1 MGYDTEALLQGLASP
16 DAGVRLSSARGL
28 EEALKEELEQGR
40 TDWEDLVS
48 AALPALLVGMGDT
61 HKGVQVHTGN
71 CVEFLSYQSPRV
83 LPALREALRSADRWQ
98 AWGAALVGARMGL
111 WCEEMGPALCD
122 AMGAADRDVRW
133 AAAGFCLQ
141 LGRKYGEAVDTV
153 RQALAAENPLA
164 RKMAAYCLGAMGQYA
179 PVEPDLAARLND
191 PERDVRR
198 AVILGIDKLP
208 QVSGPVQ
215 ERIRAMRNDPDEY
228 VRRTAA
234 AVAAKFGGK
243 A

>member
-1 MGYDTEALLQGLASP
+1 VGYDVEALLQGLASP
-16 DAGVRLSSARGL
+16 EAGDRLKAAYDL
-28 EEALKEELEQGR
+28 EAALQEELEQGR
-40 TDWEDLVS
+40 ADWADLV
-48 AALPALLVGMGDT
+48 AAVLPALIAGLGDS

-71 CVEFLSYQSPRV
+71 CVEFLSYQSPEV
-83 LPALREALRSADRWQ
+83 LPALREALRGADRWQ

-111 WCEEMGPALCD
+111 WCEEMGPALRD

-141 LGRKYGEAVDTV
+141 LGRKYTEAVDTV
-153 RQALAAENPLA
+153 RAALASENPLA

-179 PVEPDLAARLND
+179 QVEADLAARLDD

-208 QVSGPVQ
+208 QVSGAVQ
-215 ERIRAMRNDPDEY
+215 ERVRAMRSDSDAY

-234 AVAAKFGGK
+234 AVAAKFGGI

>member
-1 MGYDTEALLQGLASP
+1 MDALLQSLSSP
-16 DAGVRLSSARGL
+16 EAEVRLGAARSL

-40 TDWEDLVS
+40 ADWEGLVS
-48 AALPALLVGMGDT
+48 AALPALLRGLGDA

-71 CVEFLSYQSPRV
+71 CVEFLSYQSGTV
-83 LPALREALRSADRWQ
+83 LPALREALGSADRWQ

-111 WCEEMGPALCD
+111 WCDEMGPALRD

-141 LGRKYGEAVDTV
+141 LGRKYTEAVETV
-153 RQALAAENPLA
+153 REALASENPLA

-179 PVEPDLAARLND
+179 PVEADLAARLDD

-208 QVSGPVQ
+208 QVSKSVQ
-215 ERIRAMRNDPDEY
+215 DLIRAMRNDTDEY

-234 AVAAKFGGK
+234 AVAAKFGGV

>member
-1 MGYDTEALLQGLASP
+1 MAYDVGALIQGLASP
-16 DAGVRLSSARGL
+16 DASVRLSAAYDL

-40 TDWEDLVS
+40 TDWEGLVS
-48 AALPALLVGMGDT
+48 AAVPALIRGLGDS

-71 CVEFLSYQSPRV
+71 CVEFLSYQSPTV
-83 LPALREALRSADRWQ
+83 LPALRTALVAADRWQ

-111 WCEEMGPALCD
+111 WCEEMGPALRD

-141 LGRKYGEAVDTV
+141 LGRKYTEAVDTV
-153 RQALAAENPLA
+153 RATLVSQNPLA

-179 PVEPDLAARLND
+179 QVETDLAARLGD
-191 PERDVRR
+191 AERDVRR

-208 QVSGPVQ
+208 RVSGPVQ

-234 AVAAKFGGK
+234 AVAAKFGGGK
-243 A
+243 

>member
-1 MGYDTEALLQGLASP
+1 MGTLVQGLVSP
-16 DAGVRLSSARGL
+16 EPGVRLAAAYGL

-40 TDWEDLVS
+40 TDWEGLVS
-48 AALPALLVGMGDT
+48 AVLPALIAGLGDA
-61 HKGVQVHTGN
+61 HKGVQVHAGN
-71 CVEFLSYQSPRV
+71 CVEFLSYQSPTV

-111 WCEEMGPALCD
+111 WCEEMGPALRD

-141 LGRKYGEAVDTV
+141 LGRKHSEAVDTV
-153 RQALAAENPLA
+153 RAALASENPLA

-179 PVEPDLAARLND
+179 PVEADLAARLD
-191 PERDVRR
+191 DEERDVRR

-208 QVSGPVQ
+208 QVSEPVR
-215 ERIRAMRNDPDEY
+215 ERIRTMRNDPDEY
-228 VRRTAA
+228 VRRTAL
-234 AVAAKFGGK
+234 AVAAKFGG
-243 A
+243 